1 MTLVIEMV
9 SDLVCPW
16 CWLGKR
22 RMDDA
27 IKLVPD
33 LEVELIFRPFELD
46 PTIPAEGVDYKA
58 HMKEKFG
65 SDAGK
70 DRANAMRQAL
80 IDYGEAEGIPY
91 RFDQITRRPNS
102 FNAHRL
108 VRWAQGQQKG
118 AAAKEALFKAY
129 FSDGRDIGETDVLV
143 DIAREIDLDPGI
155 VAELL
160 PTDADV
166 QNVRNEE
173 ALFQQMGISGVPT
186 YIANRRVAV
195 QGAETAE
202 KLARF
207 LSDAAARL
215 PEERP
220 AEG

>member
-46 PTIPAEGVDYKA
+46 PTIPVEGVDYKA

-118 AAAKEALFKAY
+118 AEAKEALFKAY

-160 PTDADV
+160 STDADV

-207 LSDAAARL
+207 LRDAAARL

>member
-22 RMDDA
+22 RMDEA
-27 IKLVPD
+27 IKLVPELD
-33 LEVELIFRPFELD
+33 VELIFRPFELD
-46 PTIPAEGVDYKA
+46 PTIPAAGVDYKA

-65 SDAGK
+65 SDTSK

-80 IDYGEAEGIPY
+80 IDYGQAEGIPY
-91 RFDQITRRPNS
+91 NFDKITRRPNS

-118 AAAKEALFKAY
+118 AIAKEALFKAY

-143 DIAREIDLDPGI
+143 DIAREIDLDPTI

-166 QNVRNEE
+166 DNVRQEE

-202 KLARF
+202 KLSRF
-207 LSDAAARL
+207 LTDAAARL

-220 AEG
+220 AGS

>member
-129 FSDGRDIGETDVLV
+129 FSDGRDIGETDVLL

-207 LSDAAARL
+207 LRDAAARL

>member
-143 DIAREIDLDPGI
+143 DIAREIDLDPTI

-207 LSDAAARL
+207 LRDAAARL

>member
-118 AAAKEALFKAY
+118 AEAKEALFKAY

-143 DIAREIDLDPGI
+143 DIAREIDLDPTI

-207 LSDAAARL
+207 LRDAAARL

>member
-1 MTLVIEMV
+1 MV

-58 HMKEKFG
+58 HMQEKFG

-80 IDYGEAEGIPY
+80 IDYGEADGIPY

-129 FSDGRDIGETDVLV
+129 FSDGRDIGETEVLV

-207 LSDAAARL
+207 LRDAAARL

>member
-22 RMDDA
+22 RMDEA
-27 IKLVPD
+27 IKLVPELD
-33 LEVELIFRPFELD
+33 VELIFRPFELD
-46 PTIPAEGVDYKA
+46 PTIPAAGVDYKA

-70 DRANAMRQAL
+70 DRANTMRQAL
-80 IDYGEAEGIPY
+80 IDYGHAEGIPY
-91 RFDQITRRPNS
+91 NFDKITRRPNS

-118 AAAKEALFKAY
+118 ALAKEALFKAY

-143 DIAREIDLDPGI
+143 DIAREIDLDSSI

-166 QNVRNEE
+166 DNVRQEE

-207 LSDAAARL
+207 LKDAAARL
-215 PEERP
+215 LEERP
-220 AEG
+220 AGS

>member
-27 IKLVPD
+27 IKLVPELD
-33 LEVELIFRPFELD
+33 VELIFRPFELD
-46 PTIPAEGVDYKA
+46 PTIPVEGVDYKA
-58 HMKEKFG
+58 HMKENVG
-65 SDAGK
+65 SVSGR
-70 DRANAMRQAL
+70 DRANTMRDAL
-80 IDYGEAEGIPY
+80 IQYGQEEGSPY
-91 RFDQITRRPNS
+91 QFDRITRRPNS

-118 AAAKEALFKAY
+118 AEAKEALFKAY
-129 FSDGRDIGETDVLV
+129 FSDGRDIGETEVLV
-143 DIAREIDLDPGI
+143 DIAREINLDPSI
-155 VAELL
+155 VAELM

-166 QNVRNEE
+166 ENVRNEE

-186 YIANRRVAV
+186 YIAHRRIAV

-202 KLARF
+202 KLAKF
-207 LSDAAARL
+207 LQHAATQL

-220 AEG
+220 AQG

>member
-1 MTLVIEMV
+1 
-9 SDLVCPW
+9 
-16 CWLGKR
+16 
-22 RMDDA
+22 MDDA

-143 DIAREIDLDPGI
+143 DIAREIDLDPTI

-207 LSDAAARL
+207 LRDAAARL

>member
-118 AAAKEALFKAY
+118 AEAKEALFKAY

-207 LSDAAARL
+207 LRDAAARL

>member
-207 LSDAAARL
+207 LRDAAARL

>member
-27 IKLVPD
+27 IKMVPELD
-33 LEVELIFRPFELD
+33 VELIFRPFELD
-46 PTIPAEGVDYKA
+46 PTIPAGGVDYKT
-58 HMKEKFG
+58 HMQEKFG
-65 SDAGK
+65 SDTGK
-70 DRANAMRQAL
+70 ERANAMRQAL
-80 IDYGEAEGIPY
+80 IDYGDAEGIPY

-118 AAAKEALFKAY
+118 GEAKEALFKAY
-129 FSDGRDIGETDVLV
+129 FSDGRDIGETEVLV
-143 DIAREIDLDPGI
+143 DIAREVGLDAAI
-155 VAELL
+155 VAELM

-166 QNVRNEE
+166 DNVRNEE

-186 YIANRRVAV
+186 YIADRRVAV

-207 LSDAAARL
+207 LRDAAARQ
-215 PEERP
+215 PQERP
-220 AEG
+220 AQG

>member
-22 RMDDA
+22 RMDEA
-27 IKLVPD
+27 IKLVPELD
-33 LEVELIFRPFELD
+33 VELIFRPFELD
-46 PTIPAEGVDYKA
+46 PTIPAAGVDYKA

-65 SDAGK
+65 SDTNK

-80 IDYGEAEGIPY
+80 IDYGQAEGIPY
-91 RFDQITRRPNS
+91 NFDKITRRPNS

-118 AAAKEALFKAY
+118 AIAKEALFKAY

-143 DIAREIDLDPGI
+143 DIAREIDLDPTI

-166 QNVRNEE
+166 DNVRQEE

-202 KLARF
+202 KLSRF
-207 LSDAAARL
+207 LTDAAARL

-220 AEG
+220 AGS

>member
-129 FSDGRDIGETDVLV
+129 FSDGRDIGETDILV
-143 DIAREIDLDPGI
+143 DIAREIDLDPTI

-207 LSDAAARL
+207 LRDAAARL

>member
-1 MTLVIEMV
+1 M
-9 SDLVCPW
+9 
-16 CWLGKR
+16 
-22 RMDDA
+22 
-27 IKLVPD
+27 
-33 LEVELIFRPFELD
+33 
-46 PTIPAEGVDYKA
+46 
-58 HMKEKFG
+58 
-65 SDAGK
+65 
-70 DRANAMRQAL
+70 
-80 IDYGEAEGIPY
+80 
-91 RFDQITRRPNS
+91 
-102 FNAHRL
+102 
-108 VRWAQGQQKG
+108 
-118 AAAKEALFKAY
+118 
-129 FSDGRDIGETDVLV
+129 

-207 LSDAAARL
+207 LRDAAARL

>member
-1 MTLVIEMV
+1 
-9 SDLVCPW
+9 
-16 CWLGKR
+16 
-22 RMDDA
+22 MDDA

-108 VRWAQGQQKG
+108 VRRAQGQQKG

-129 FSDGRDIGETDVLV
+129 FSDGRDIGETDVRV

-155 VAELL
+155 VVELL

-186 YIANRRVAV
+186 YIAIRRVAV

-207 LSDAAARL
+207 LRDAAARL

>member
-33 LEVELIFRPFELD
+33 LDVELIFRPFELD
-46 PTIPAEGVDYKA
+46 PTIPVEGVDYKA

-80 IDYGEAEGIPY
+80 IDYGQAEGIPY
-91 RFDQITRRPNS
+91 QFDRITRRPNS

-118 AAAKEALFKAY
+118 SEAKEALFKAY
-129 FSDGRDIGETDVLV
+129 FQDGRDIGETDVLV
-143 DIAREIDLDPGI
+143 DIAREIDLDPAI
-155 VAELL
+155 VAELM

-166 QNVRNEE
+166 ENVRNEE

-186 YIANRRVAV
+186 YIANRQVAV

-202 KLARF
+202 KLAKF
-207 LSDAAARL
+207 LRDAAARL
-215 PEERP
+215 PEQRP
-220 AEG
+220 AQG